1 MKKNIMILTA
11 LTLSILCVV
20 GFQPNSSPQYR
31 IVECDKNDAGSIQN
45 KINQNSKDGWEY
57 HSAIVIPP
65 DQNVQDSRCNLVFRK

>member
-1 MKKNIMILTA
+1 MMRLYSFSVHPLKIKGGPMKKNIMILTA

-45 KINQNSKDGWEY
+45 KINQNSKDG
-57 HSAIVIPP
+57 
-65 DQNVQDSRCNLVFRK
+65 